1 VPSGR
6 HGPDHA
12 KERLWQAYDDT
23 AIKDQLA
30 AEGRLKG
37 DVCNPDY
44 DFLDPRL
51 DDFFRELNDVLHV
64 SGWIH
69 GHRALSPAINWAWN
83 EVAILEGLFRPLDR
97 MEGYK
102 ADLRHLTAASNAM
115 VLGVVEEMATYHAGG
130 VRPTFSGHQIAGTRR
145 RMLPT
150 SSPCA
155 TVSFSAIRPRWSKR
169 PWPTGSSPP
178 RTVAPSR
185 LSS

>member
-130 VRPTFSGHQIAGTRR
+130 VRPTFSGHQIARHAEAYAADLLAMR
-145 RMLPT
+145 DSFIQRHQ
-150 SSPCA
+150 A
-155 TVSFSAIRPRWSKR
+155 TLVEAP
-169 PWPTGSSPP
+169 
-178 RTVAPSR
+178 VADG
-185 LSS
+185 LVAA

>member
-1 VPSGR
+1 MLP
-6 HGPDHA
+6 
-12 KERLWQAYDDT
+12 YDGT
-23 AIKDQLA
+23 PIKDQLA

-83 EVAILEGLFRPLDR
+83 EVAILEGLFRPLDG

-102 ADLRHLTAASNAM
+102 ADLRRLTAASNAM

-130 VRPTFSGHQIAGTRR
+130 ARPTLSGRQIARHAKAYAADLLAMRNDFIQRHQHALVEALREAGV
-145 RMLPT
+145 L
-150 SSPCA
+150 A
-155 TVSFSAIRPRWSKR
+155 A
-169 PWPTGSSPP
+169 
-178 RTVAPSR
+178 A
-185 LSS
+185 

>member
-1 VPSGR
+1 MLP
-6 HGPDHA
+6 
-12 KERLWQAYDDT
+12 YDGT
-23 AIKDQLA
+23 PIKDQLA

-44 DFLDPRL
+44 DFLDRRL

-83 EVAILEGLFRPLDR
+83 EVAILEGLFRPLDG

-102 ADLRHLTAASNAM
+102 ADLRCLTAASNAM

-130 VRPTFSGHQIAGTRR
+130 ARPTLRGRQIARHAEAY
-145 RMLPT
+145 
-150 SSPCA
+150 A
-155 TVSFSAIRPRWSKR
+155 TDLLAMRNDFIQRHQHALVEALREA
-169 PWPTGSSPP
+169 G
-178 RTVAPSR
+178 VLAAA
-185 LSS
+185 